1 MATEVTTAREGARPE
16 RVFRP
21 NMAARKVTQFIFAA
35 MGIFSIAIGLG
46 TLILLLVDVFT
57 RGIPWLDWQF
67 LDSFDSRFAERAG
80 IKAALYGTAYMMFFT
95 IIFSLPLGIMSAI
108 YLEEYAPKQATEPF
122 RPRLR
127 RFFGG
132 VREARGARLT
142 YVARELPGVIR
153 VFLSAVGVWITG
165 FIEVNISN
173 LAGVPSIIYGLL
185 GLQVF
190 VRWFA
195 LERSV
200 LAGSMTMALLVLPII
215 IVAAREAIRAVPS
228 SIRDASYA
236 VGATRWQTTWHQ
248 VLPNAFAGIL
258 TGNILAASRAIGET
272 APLITIGALT
282 FVLFTPDNP
291 MDTFTALPIVIFNWT
306 SKAQAEFHDLAAAG
320 IVVLLIVLLTLNS
333 VAIWLRHRLRKRF

>member
-1 MATEVTTAREGARPE
+1 MSAGELIRGQAPSQPE
-16 RVFRP
+16 RTFRP
-21 NMAARKVTQFIFAA
+21 NMAARRIKGYV
-35 MGIFSIAIGLG
+35 FSGLG
-46 TLILLLVDVFT
+46 MVSILMGLGVLVVLFGDVLL
-57 RGIPWLDWQF
+57 RGLPWLDGQF

-95 IIFSLPLGIMSAI
+95 ILFSLPVGVMAAV
-108 YLEEYAPKQATEPF
+108 YLEEYAADTKIN
-122 RPRLR
+122 R
-127 RFFGG
+127 
-132 VREARGARLT
+132 
-142 YVARELPGVIR
+142 
-153 VFLSAVGVWITG
+153 

-195 LERSV
+195 LDRSV
-200 LAGSMTMALLVLPII
+200 IAGSLTMALLVLPVI
-215 IVAAREAIRAVPS
+215 IVASREAIRAVPS

-236 VGATRWQTTWHQ
+236 VGATKWQTIRHHI
-248 VLPNAFAGIL
+248 LPNAFAGIL

-282 FVLFTPDNP
+282 FVLFTPEGP
-291 MDTFTALPIVIFNWT
+291 MDTFTVLPIVIFNWT

-320 IVVLLIVLLTLNS
+320 IIILLAVLLLMNS
-333 VAIWLRHRLRKRF
+333 VAIFLRYRLRKKYTN